1 MDLVMRK
8 VLLFCCFMFLF
19 AGISFASDFKA
30 VARVNDK
37 IITQY
42 DLDSYT
48 KIVQLYFKNTSEMN
62 PEIKREILN
71 GFIEEILKGQAVE
84 NEKVPFDKEEFDYFL
99 QANSEK
105 DNIDENVKKYGI
117 DKNLYVEIMKNN
129 FLWNKL
135 IDSKIRPT
143 ININNSEINDSL
155 EYLTEKP
162 LRSRYNI
169 SQIIIYK
176 NNNSDPKAI
185 VDKLYDEI
193 RAKNNF
199 ESIAERFSQD
209 NKKNKGYIG
218 WVDEMDINQTVYD
231 AIKNLQVGSI
241 SKPIYFGDQ
250 NSGFYMIIKLNDK
263 KQEKIAKKDDVARV
277 QYFIYNQKLN
287 LEVKNYIDTLYNN
300 AFIEI
305 Y

>member
-1 MDLVMRK
+1 MRK

>member
-193 RAKNNF
+193 RTKNNF

-209 NKKNKGYIG
+209 NKKNKGYVG

>member
-1 MDLVMRK
+1 MK
-8 VLLFCCFMFLF
+8 KILLFYCFVFLLVD
-19 AGISFASDFKA
+19 ISFASEFKA

-62 PEIKREILN
+62 SEIKKEILN
-71 GFIEEILKGQAVE
+71 GLIEEILKGQAVK
-84 NEKVPFDKEEFDYFL
+84 NEKVPFDEEEFNYFL

-135 IDSKIRPT
+135 IDSKIRPI

-176 NNNSDPKAI
+176 NSNSDPKII
-185 VDKLYDEI
+185 VEKLYEEI
-193 RAKNNF
+193 MAKNNF
-199 ESIAERFSQD
+199 ESIAERFSGD
-209 NKKNKGYIG
+209 NKKNRGYVG
-218 WVDEMDINQTVYD
+218 WVDEMDINPAVSV

-277 QYFIYNQKLN
+277 QYFIYNQKFN
-287 LEVKNYIDTLYNN
+287 LEVKNYIDTIYNN

-305 Y
+305 YQ

>member
-1 MDLVMRK
+1 MRK

-42 DLDSYT
+42 DLNSYT

-62 PEIKREILN
+62 PEIKKEILN